1 MGSSDNLTDDR
12 NHPFF
17 AKKEICTYA
26 VKVRKI
32 SFHARGGLLS
42 LLPPHSQGP
51 PYKWCA
57 FVSLRELSEVPVL
70 SSRSYSEAEEL
81 AQHLAHALPAAAY
94 SLGAQDG

>member
-1 MGSSDNLTDDR
+1 MTEITRFL
-12 NHPFF
+12 
-17 AKKEICTYA
+17 KKETLHA
-26 VKVRKI
+26 MLQKSRKI

-70 SSRSYSEAEEL
+70 SARSYSEAEEL
-81 AQHLAHALPAAAY
+81 AQHLAHALLAAAY